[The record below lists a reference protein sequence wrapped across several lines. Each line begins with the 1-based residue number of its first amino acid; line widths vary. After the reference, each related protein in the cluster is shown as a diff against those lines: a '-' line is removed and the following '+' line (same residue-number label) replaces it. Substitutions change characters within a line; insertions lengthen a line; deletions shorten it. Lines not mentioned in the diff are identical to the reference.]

1 MGHAY
6 AREAEGY
13 RIGACVERF
22 ERMLRQAVANA
33 PAPRGTLPP
42 DSAHVSDERPTHV
55 VHMRHWGSFT
65 TPDGYDYLRLGRGA
79 TAGYWAFRVVLDIAA
94 WLATRVVLGVR
105 VRGRRNLQ
113 AVRGGFVSVSN
124 HVQTLDCGMVL
135 QALRGHRVYLLS
147 IESNFSI
154 ALSGQFVR
162 WGGAVPLSP
171 NHRQLHELVVAM
183 GDALG
188 HGDVVHVYPETA
200 LLPYHRDLR
209 AFATGAFNLAVR
221 NHVPVLPMVITQ
233 RERRGLWRVLKRKPC
248 LTLTCLPAIYPDE
261 SLGRVDATYDL
272 AERCWQAMD
281 AALRAGAVGD

>member
-1 MGHAY
+1 MSDRAG
-6 AREAEGY
+6 
-13 RIGACVERF
+13 ERG
-22 ERMLRQAVANA
+22 VASGSSPSRRSQVN
-33 PAPRGTLPP
+33 PL
-42 DSAHVSDERPTHV
+42 HVSELKPEHV
-55 VHMRHWGSFT
+55 VEMPHWGTFS
-65 TPDGYDYLRLGRGA
+65 TPLGYDYLRRGRSQVV
-79 TAGYWAFRVVLDIAA
+79 GYHVFRVILDVVAFVV
-94 WLATRVVLGVR
+94 TRLFLGFR
-105 VRGRRNLQ
+105 LRGRENVRAL
-113 AVRGGFVSVSN
+113 RGGFVSVCN

-171 NHRQLHELVVAM
+171 NHRQLHELVMAM
-183 GDALG
+183 GDALE

-200 LLPYHRDLR
+200 LVPYHRDLR
-209 AFATGAFNLAVR
+209 PFATGAFNLAVR
-221 NHVPVLPMVITQ
+221 NHVPVLPMVIIQ

-281 AALRAGAVGD
+281 AALREGADEG